1 MKITTIV
8 GTLVAALGLAACGS
22 TAAPT
27 VSPTLAL
34 DGRSAAHRNTDPHA
48 VTSRKAPRR
57 ARVLRRSQPR
67 DRAGRA
73 MRLRIWIY
81 DPLRCRRHRSRR
93 ERHRHVHCRRR
104 TDGTRPACHGDHDG
118 NAIPV
123 TSNPFTYGPLTAG
136 VHTFNLSINGLLT
149 VPECQ
154 VVTVVATCS
163 ATTGPTASVR
173 FSGVTP
179 GDNLDVMDSTDLL
192 ISSDPYVVHDVG
204 VSYDDTYVETSRGST
219 VASGHS
225 VSRPASRR
233 RVALPADRGA
243 ARRTRTTI

>member
-22 TAAPT
+22 TAAPS

-34 DGRSAAHRNTDPHA
+34 TVAPTPTATPIPTPSPPESPSPSASPSPIPTEGPCGYAPCGSGYGFTTHCA
-48 VTSRKAPRR
+48 VAGTAQGGSLTVTFTAGAGQTEP
-57 ARVLRRSQPR
+57 VL
-67 DRAGRA
+67 
-73 MRLRIWIY
+73 
-81 DPLRCRRHRSRR
+81 
-93 ERHRHVHCRRR
+93 
-104 TDGTRPACHGDHDG
+104 PATVTIDG

-136 VHTFNLSINGLLT
+136 VHTFNLSINGLVT
-149 VPECQ
+149 VPECE
-154 VVTVVATCS
+154 VVTVLATCS

-192 ISSDPYVVHDVG
+192 INSNPYVVHDVG
-204 VSYDDTYVETSRGST
+204 VSYDDTYVETSQGST
-219 VASGHS
+219 VASGTFS
-225 VSRPASRR
+225 VAACVTPSGRP
-233 RVALPADRGA
+233 PG
-243 ARRTRTTI
+243 